1 MNIENLKILLG
12 RIIKNNCV
20 RYLSISAELECKPN
34 YSCRKCWANKL
45 GITEEE
51 ASDLIEYYEK
61 NKK

>member
-12 RIIKNNCV
+12 RTIKNYCIN
-20 RYLSISAELECKPN
+20 YLNISDKLECKPN
-34 YSCRKCWANKL
+34 YSCKKCWANKL

-51 ASDLIEYYEK
+51 VSYLIEYYEK